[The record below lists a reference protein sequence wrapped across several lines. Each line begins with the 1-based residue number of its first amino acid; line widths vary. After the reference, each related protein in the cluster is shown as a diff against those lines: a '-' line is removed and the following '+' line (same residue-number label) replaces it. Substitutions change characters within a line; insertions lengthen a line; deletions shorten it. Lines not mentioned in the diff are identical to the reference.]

1 MSVTPVLK
9 EASFRAQ
16 PSVPPLHQ
24 GGHTAHKRSRTAD
37 TEAVYKTY
45 KRASPPFAEKL
56 MFQTFGR
63 SGLQRLTACAL
74 LALLSTPSM
83 AQSGVDDQYRLGL
96 YQRETGQP
104 YASIE
109 TLESLL
115 AANPTLNRARLELA
129 VAYHRTLDYARA
141 RA

>member
-1 MSVTPVLK
+1 ML
-9 EASFRAQ
+9 Q
-16 PSVPPLHQ
+16 IL
-24 GGHTAHKRSRTAD
+24 
-37 TEAVYKTY
+37 
-45 KRASPPFAEKL
+45 
-56 MFQTFGR
+56 GR
-63 SGLQRLTACAL
+63 SGLKGLTACVL
-74 LALLSTPSM
+74 LTLSAVSQ

-141 RA
+141 RASAC